1 MLAQTTLSHREWS
14 EIAVEVKRRFPDVWT
29 PGRSDLCFATTN
41 RQSALLTIAPKV
53 DAFIVIGSANSS
65 NTRALEQLAREAG
78 CAQVFRIN
86 SAQELPH
93 TLHGVIGVTAGASA
107 PEELVEEVLAHLSPR
122 DGVEEVFVTD
132 EDEYFPPPRNIRD
145 LQAAIDTAITAMSGA
160 SVMSTP
166 GMDDRLLAAS
176 TVLEALSES

>member
-1 MLAQTTLSHREWS
+1 
-14 EIAVEVKRRFPDVWT
+14 
-29 PGRSDLCFATTN
+29 
-41 RQSALLTIAPKV
+41 
-53 DAFIVIGSANSS
+53 
-65 NTRALEQLAREAG
+65 
-78 CAQVFRIN
+78 
-86 SAQELPH
+86 
-93 TLHGVIGVTAGASA
+93 
-107 PEELVEEVLAHLSPR
+107 
-122 DGVEEVFVTD
+122 VFVTD